1 MRPIPASPPAS
12 SPRHL
17 NEDPQGAA
25 SLVPQEGKKRRASD
39 AFKSETDATLKS
51 APASKRRQMSPQQR
65 SLLEMLGES
74 PQGEAEEKFSAGGPN
89 PHASSSANSARMQR
103 IGKPLD
109 ASKMKALKA
118 LPVIWQNP
126 DLGKKQEGELKQYTI
141 FNRSIYSSYR
151 KISDKEKSN
160 GLNHRYINSG
170 GINVIVARQNPLAS
184 YYLKFPKHLVMDD
197 PYRDVTEY
205 DSEYDSEYDYL
216 MDLAKLLNI
225 LNSKLCEEDPKT
237 KAVRKH
243 FAVEFIK
250 EIRGSKEDPVPV
262 FLTPAKR
269 GFGLDS
275 FVKEPKKYE
284 RHLPQG
290 ELKEKLDDMRK
301 AIKWMHEAGFLHND
315 FQLP

>member
-1 MRPIPASPPAS
+1 
-12 SPRHL
+12 
-17 NEDPQGAA
+17 
-25 SLVPQEGKKRRASD
+25 
-39 AFKSETDATLKS
+39 
-51 APASKRRQMSPQQR
+51 
-65 SLLEMLGES
+65 
-74 PQGEAEEKFSAGGPN
+74 
-89 PHASSSANSARMQR
+89 MQR

-315 FQLP
+315 FQLPNFFFDVEKKAIVMIDFECAETMEEQVHADTEMDEWRSIEAIVKEAAEIDTPRSEDKILT